1 MLRLLDGVREIEE
14 ERETERQRE
23 RGGKR
28 ERETERGRERE
39 LGMEA
44 VKTTNI
50 SKNQRMRGRKIMA
63 TSFTILMRNFAS
75 LSFQKIKS
83 TH

>member
-1 MLRLLDGVREIEE
+1 
-14 ERETERQRE
+14 
-23 RGGKR
+23 
-28 ERETERGRERE
+28 
-39 LGMEA
+39 MEA

-75 LSFQKIKS
+75 LSFQKIKKH
-83 TH
+83 TLRIEKVPV